1 MSCVLCVIH
10 STQGVGQFTVYTAE
24 DRPLRILVGSVFDM
38 SPEITGQFDVI
49 WDCFALVAINTED
62 LQRYAT
68 TLSSC
73 MKQSGKMLMATV
85 EYDRA
90 EHSRHPLCIT
100 TPTITELFG
109 DAFDVTFIEA
119 IDITGT
125 HLTARFKLTWAKR
138 PVHLLVKK

>member
-1 MSCVLCVIH
+1 M
-10 STQGVGQFTVYTAE
+10 
-24 DRPLRILVGSVFDM
+24 FDL
-38 SPEITGQFDVI
+38 SPEIAGQFDVI
-49 WDCFALVAINTED
+49 WDCNALVAINAED
-62 LQRYAT
+62 QCRYVAA
-68 TLSSC
+68 LSSTV
-73 MKQSGKMLMATV
+73 KQSGKVLMATV

-109 DAFDVTFIEA
+109 DAFDITFIEA

-125 HLTARFKLTWAKR
+125 PFTDRFKLTWAKR